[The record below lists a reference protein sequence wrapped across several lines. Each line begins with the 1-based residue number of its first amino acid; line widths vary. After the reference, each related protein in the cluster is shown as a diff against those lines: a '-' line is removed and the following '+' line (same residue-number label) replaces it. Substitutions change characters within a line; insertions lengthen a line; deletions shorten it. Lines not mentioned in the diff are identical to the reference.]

1 MIGVDAI
8 RRLVP
13 HAGAMCLLEQV
24 ERWDE
29 TTVVCLT
36 ASHLRPDHPLRRD
49 GALSGIHVIEYA
61 AQAIAVH
68 RGLLAQASGETV
80 PPGWLV
86 AARDVRLLVPRL
98 DRLPAPLTIVARE
111 LVVYQGG
118 TQYGFSVHAG
128 GLERA
133 SGRVSVVPVP
143 DGGG

>member
-1 MIGVDAI
+1 MDDI
-8 RRLVP
+8 RSLVP

-29 TTVVCLT
+29 ATVVCRT
-36 ASHLRPDHPLRRD
+36 ASHLRADHPLRRD
-49 GALSGIHVIEYA
+49 GTLSAVHLIEYA

-68 RGLLAQASGETV
+68 RGLLARASGEIL

-86 AARDVRLLVPRL
+86 AVRDVRLLVPRL
-98 DRLPAPLTIVARE
+98 DQLPAPLTIVARE

-118 TQYGFSVHAG
+118 TQYGFSALAG
-128 GLERA
+128 DLERA

-143 DGGG
+143 GSGG